1 VIAAATGIK
10 STWSSPSVY
19 ANADS
24 LQGWPPAS
32 PTRSMGW
39 ILRSYRGA
47 RRRTG
52 SLFYGPYPV
61 SPSIWVES
69 GADEVAARDRD
80 TVPRSVL
87 EFADEAHGDPARE
100 ATTVVIGIHAFV
112 VGTPDGAA
120 ALRRVLAR
128 G

>member
-1 VIAAATGIK
+1 
-10 STWSSPSVY
+10 
-19 ANADS
+19 
-24 LQGWPPAS
+24 
-32 PTRSMGW
+32 
-39 ILRSYRGA
+39 
-47 RRRTG
+47 
-52 SLFYGPYPV
+52 LFYGPYPV

-80 TVPRSVL
+80 TGPRSVL

-100 ATTVVIGIHAFV
+100 AATVVIGIHAFV

-128 G
+128 LKSDRSIWLTDTEAIFKTIHLK